1 MTGRVPHKIASTG
14 TVVGRSAILR
24 SFNVTL
30 AAAGGRVVLR
40 DGGAGGEIK
49 LDVACDGQSDLN
61 TLNVHFETDIH
72 ATVTGTIEA
81 IITRD

>member
-1 MTGRVPHKIASTG
+1 MAGRVSHKITATA

-30 AAAGGRVVLR
+30 TAAGGRVVLK

-49 LDVACDGQSDLN
+49 LDVACDGQADLN
-61 TLNVHFETDIH
+61 TLNIHFETDIH
-72 ATVTGTIEA
+72 ATVTGAIEA
-81 IITRD
+81 VITRD